1 MLGNYCVLFKGCSNG
16 SISSGKRE
24 GVSWLGE
31 SVVVVFEGITI
42 GNNVLIAVDSFVDFD
57 VPSNSIVFAKPAE
70 IYHKLNSYI
79 YYVKGEAV

>member
-1 MLGNYCVLFKGCSNG
+1 MGL
-16 SISSGKRE
+16 
-24 GVSWLGE
+24 
-31 SVVVVFEGITI
+31 SVVGNVRGYRGLGVVCEGFTI